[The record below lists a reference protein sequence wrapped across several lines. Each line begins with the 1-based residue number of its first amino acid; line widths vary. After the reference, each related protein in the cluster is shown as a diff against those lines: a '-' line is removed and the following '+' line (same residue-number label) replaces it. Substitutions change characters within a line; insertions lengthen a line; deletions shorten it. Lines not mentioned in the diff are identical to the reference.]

1 MAKNSSRDVRL
12 SRNERRNLDVEISF
26 VEGVIRRD
34 PQFIEA
40 LRILGDDYT
49 RRGRFV
55 DGLKVDE
62 QLIQLRP
69 DDSLAHY
76 NLACSYA
83 LTDRFAQAASTLEK
97 AIILGYND
105 FRWLMRDP
113 DLKEFR
119 KHPLFVPI
127 RKRIKASQV
136 KIR

>member
-1 MAKNSSRDVRL
+1 MAKNSSRNAKL
-12 SRNERRNLDVEISF
+12 SRDERRNLDVEISF
-26 VEGVIRRD
+26 VEGVVRRD

-69 DDSLAHY
+69 EDALAHY

-83 LTDRFAQAASTLEK
+83 LTDCYAQAAATLSK
-97 AIILGYND
+97 AISLGYND
-105 FRWLMRDP
+105 FKWLMRDP

-119 KHPLFVPI
+119 KHPLFAPI
-127 RKRIKASQV
+127 RKHIKSVQV

>member
-1 MAKNSSRDVRL
+1 MAKNSSRDAKL

-26 VEGVIRRD
+26 VEGVVRRD
-34 PQFIEA
+34 PQFVEA

-69 DDSLAHY
+69 DDALAHY
-76 NLACSYA
+76 NLGCSYA
-83 LTDRFAQAASTLEK
+83 LTDCFAQAAEALER
-97 AIILGYND
+97 AILLGYND
-105 FRWLMRDP
+105 FKWLMRDP
-113 DLKEFR
+113 DLKTFR
-119 KHPLFVPI
+119 KHPLFAPI
-127 RKRIKASQV
+127 RKHIKSVQV

>member
-1 MAKNSSRDVRL
+1 MAKNSSRDGRL
-12 SRNERRNLDVEISF
+12 SRNERRNLDVEIGF
-26 VEGVIRRD
+26 VEGVVRRD
-34 PQFIEA
+34 PQFVEA

-76 NLACSYA
+76 NLACSYS
-83 LTDRFAQAASTLEK
+83 LTAQFTQAATTLER
-97 AIILGYND
+97 AILLGYND
-105 FRWLMRDP
+105 FRWLLRDP

-127 RKRIKASQV
+127 RKRIKSAQV